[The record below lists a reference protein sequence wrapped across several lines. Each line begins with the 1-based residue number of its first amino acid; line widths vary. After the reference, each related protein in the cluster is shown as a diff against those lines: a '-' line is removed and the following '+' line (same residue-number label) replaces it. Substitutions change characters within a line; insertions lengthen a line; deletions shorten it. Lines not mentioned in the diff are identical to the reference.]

1 MPPGWRLYKGLCYTQ
16 GIYTLLTAIWALVDI
31 HSFMQITGPKTDIW
45 LVKTVATLLLPI
57 GAGLL
62 FGVFIREDRWMV
74 LLLGAT
80 TALGLVIIDFYYT
93 LHKTI
98 SNIYLLD
105 GCLEFLFLVGW
116 ILVFFYI
123 KNTGQSKIRNQG

>member
-1 MPPGWRLYKGLCYTQ
+1 MPPGRRLYKGLCYTQ
-16 GIYTLLTAIWALVDI
+16 GIYTLLTALWALADI

-57 GAGLL
+57 GTCLL

-74 LLLGAT
+74 LLLGAM
-80 TALGLVIIDFYYT
+80 TALGLVIIDLYYT
-93 LHKTI
+93 LNKTI

-105 GCLEFLFLVGW
+105 GCLEFLFFVGW
-116 ILVFFYI
+116 IVVFLCI
-123 KNTGQSKIRNQG
+123 KNTGQSKNL

>member
-57 GAGLL
+57 GACLL

-105 GCLEFLFLVGW
+105 GCFEFFEIVSQDLIGW
-116 ILVFFYI
+116 P
-123 KNTGQSKIRNQG
+123 

>member
-57 GAGLL
+57 GACLL

-123 KNTGQSKIRNQG
+123 KNTGSK